1 MNYLSPVFLTVFFT
15 IAIHAFP
22 PATIYA
28 NQDEDSLPLQPIP
41 QSGAVPPVVNPAYIQ
56 AIEKMALSGKYGPYQ
71 RQLKNHARRF
81 LGNRRDPEL
90 RTIGLRGLS
99 DFTDNGA
106 LFAMPFA
113 LRRERPDVRKAIL
126 EHLAS
131 SGPVG
136 EAALAWTAIHHDDPA
151 MRSEATAAIP
161 NESEPLVLAVIAQGL
176 RDQRHSVVNAAGA
189 LAGAIDAI
197 QTIPLLIF
205 SQYSRDEVQK
215 KGDLAWIAMGTQQ
228 SYVQNLI
235 PVGGDNAGAFQP
247 VIGTLTEG
255 FVMRVSDA
263 VAFVYR
269 RDVHSS
275 LIRLSGNASGQSTE
289 HLGWDMH
296 AWREW
301 YNATYLPLA
310 NIQREDLAN
319 EDAAQNIVERERE
332 RLIID

>member
-1 MNYLSPVFLTVFFT
+1 MNCPPFFNRA
-15 IAIHAFP
+15 AILALAFFSIP
-22 PATIYA
+22 STPIFA
-28 NQDEDSLPLQPIP
+28 NQDDGILPPQLIP
-41 QSGAVPPVVNPAYIQ
+41 QSGAVPAVVSPAHIE
-56 AIEKMALSGKYGPYQ
+56 AIEKMALSAKYGPYR

-81 LGNRRDPEL
+81 FGSRRDPEL
-90 RTIGLRGLS
+90 RKIGLLGLT
-99 DFTDNGA
+99 DFNENGA

-113 LRRERPDVRKAIL
+113 LHRERADVRKAVL

-131 SGPVG
+131 AGPAG
-136 EAALAWTAIHHDDPA
+136 EAALAWTAVHHSDPS
-151 MRSEATAAIP
+151 MRSQATAAIT
-161 NESEPLVLAVIAQGL
+161 NGSEPLVLAVIAQGL

-189 LAGAIDAI
+189 LAGAIDAV

-205 SQYSRDEVQK
+205 SQYSRDEVRK

-275 LIRLSGNASGQSTE
+275 LLSLSQNASGQSTE
-289 HLGWDMH
+289 HLGWDMY

-301 YNATYLPLA
+301 YNNTYLPMA
-310 NIQREDLAN
+310 RSQENDLKL
-319 EDAAQNIVERERE
+319 EDAARDIVERERE
-332 RLIID
+332 RQKTD